1 MTAEQLDPAGFAH
14 VQALARRLPGQPEAV
29 QRLLDGKLQAAQA
42 AHAQRCAE
50 ARQAIAAQAE
60 QLLAR
65 RPALAREVR
74 QLQAVGDA
82 AGLRRLALRTET
94 EAGCAALARLNE
106 AIRSAAAARAAQ
118 SAPAGDNDPEELAS
132 ARSFRRAWERDR
144 SAGQVEQAL
153 ARRPANA
160 GPLNSHALV
169 LQSLAL
175 MRELSPDYLQHF
187 LVHVETL
194 QWLEQAGEK
203 LPRERGTPPTTARR
217 GRPRK

>member
-1 MTAEQLDPAGFAH
+1 VTAEQLDPAGFAH
-14 VQALARRLPGQPEAV
+14 VQALARRLPAQPEAV
-29 QRLLDGKLQAAQA
+29 QRLLEARLQAAQA
-42 AHAQRCAE
+42 AHARRCAE
-50 ARQAIAAQAE
+50 ARQALAAQAE

-74 QLQAVGDA
+74 QLQANADA
-82 AGLRRLALRTET
+82 AGVRRLALRTERD
-94 EAGCAALARLNE
+94 GGSSLASLNV
-106 AIRSAAAARAAQ
+106 AIRSAAAARAA
-118 SAPAGDNDPEELAS
+118 GDSDPEELAS
-132 ARSFRRAWERDR
+132 ARSFRRAWERER
-144 SAGQVEQAL
+144 SAGQVDQAL

-187 LVHVETL
+187 LLHVETL

-203 LPRERGTPPTTARR
+203 LPRERGTPTKTARR

>member
-1 MTAEQLDPAGFAH
+1 VTAEQLDPAGFAH
-14 VQALARRLPGQPEAV
+14 VQALARRLPAQPEAV
-29 QRLLDGKLQAAQA
+29 QRLLEGRLQAAQA
-42 AHAQRCAE
+42 AHARRCAE
-50 ARQAIAAQAE
+50 ARQALAAQAE

-74 QLQAVGDA
+74 QLLAHGDA
-82 AGLRRLALRTET
+82 AGVRRLALRTESD
-94 EAGCAALARLNE
+94 GGSSLASLNQ

-118 SAPAGDNDPEELAS
+118 SAPAGDSDPEELTS
-132 ARSFRRAWERDR
+132 ARSFRRAWERER
-144 SAGQVEQAL
+144 SAGQVDQAL

-187 LVHVETL
+187 LLHVETL

-203 LPRERGTPPTTARR
+203 LPRERGTPAKTARR

>member
-1 MTAEQLDPAGFAH
+1 MTAQQLDPAGFAR
-14 VQALARRLPGQPEAV
+14 VQALARRLPAQPEAV
-29 QRLLDGKLQAAQA
+29 RRLLDTRLQAAQA

-50 ARQAIAAQAE
+50 ARQALAAQAE

-74 QLQAVGDA
+74 QLQADGDA

-94 EAGCAALARLNE
+94 DGGGAALAQLNQ
-106 AIRSAAAARAAQ
+106 AIRGAIAARAAQ
-118 SAPAGDNDPEELAS
+118 SVPAGDSDPEELAS
-132 ARSFRRAWERDR
+132 ARSFRRAWERER
-144 SAGQVEQAL
+144 SAGQVDRAL
-153 ARRPANA
+153 ARGPANA

-175 MRELSPDYLQHF
+175 MRQLSPDYLRHF

-203 LPRERGTPPTTARR
+203 LPRERGTPPKPARR
-217 GRPRK
+217 GRPKK